1 MPLRTSAR
9 ALLLRSAAVLRR
21 AGAALARR
29 ARAAGRGAGGE
40 GPRAAPPSGE
50 GDGAFLSQVR
60 ETLLEISSGPAEAPP
75 EPGPRAPEAGTG
87 LRAGLRRLAALLE
100 PVRRHEDVVLALA
113 LLAGIAVMIL
123 HWVR

>member
-1 MPLRTSAR
+1 MPLPTSAR
-9 ALLLRSAAVLRR
+9 ALLFRAAAALRR
-21 AGAALARR
+21 TGAALARR

-40 GPRAAPPSGE
+40 GPRAAPPGGE

-60 ETLLEISSGPAEAPP
+60 ETLLEISSGPADSPP
-75 EPGPRAPEAGTG
+75 EPGPRTPESATRP
-87 LRAGLRRLAALLE
+87 RAGLRRLAALLE